1 VYLPIGFAQGSG
13 IHKDQEF
20 RRLTILKT
28 NKTDKISTAIPKSN
42 NSNMP
47 IVGFDPF
54 GSFFDDVFE
63 RSLLH
68 NKALLATVPRAEN
81 QQLWQPHGLHVQEDD
96 KSYSIFVDVPG
107 VKVEDMNMQLV
118 GNNQAL
124 HLSGGR
130 KFQNGDTVEETKFE
144 RRFTIAS
151 DIDVEK
157 IKADLSNGVL
167 TITAPKKEPEKESRR
182 IITITEAAT
191 SE

>member
-1 VYLPIGFAQGSG
+1 
-13 IHKDQEF
+13 
-20 RRLTILKT
+20 LKT
-28 NKTDKISTAIPKSN
+28 NKNENFSTAIPKSN
-42 NSNMP
+42 SSNMP
-47 IVGFDPF
+47 IVRYDPF

-68 NKALLATVPRAEN
+68 NKALLAAVPRAEN
-81 QQLWQPHGLHVQEDD
+81 QQLWQPHGLQVQEDHQA
-96 KSYSIFVDVPG
+96 YSIYFDVPG
-107 VKVEDMNMQLV
+107 VKAEDMKMQLV
-118 GNNQAL
+118 DNNQAL

-167 TITAPKKEPEKESRR
+167 TITAPKKEPEKESPR
-182 IITITEAAT
+182 IITIREAAT